1 VSPSTSNGSL
11 DVEPHPPALARLPG
25 YLVLRVAE
33 FGQALFA
40 SRIAPLG
47 VAEKPLRVLVLL
59 KGEGPQTQSSVSRR
73 TRIDKATMVRVVD
86 ELEARGLCVRR
97 PNPVDARSF
106 RVSITPKGRRLVAKA
121 ERIGD
126 ETSEVV
132 FGILSPAERALFH
145 ELIQRIADNLPLV
158 APGPKRRRRAT

>member
-1 VSPSTSNGSL
+1 VAAPTSAAPL

-59 KGEGPQTQSSVSRR
+59 NAEGPQTQSSVSRR
-73 TRIDKATMVRVVD
+73 TRIDKATMVRIID
-86 ELEARGLCVRR
+86 ELEARNLCVRR
-97 PNPVDARSF
+97 PNPGDARSF

-121 ERIGD
+121 EQIGD
-126 ETSEVV
+126 ETSEIV

-145 ELIQRIADNLPLV
+145 ELIQRVADNLPLI
-158 APGPKRRRRAT
+158 APTVQRRRRVT